1 MCERPIK
8 KPNWM
13 EALLGQCLFRSR
25 WLLMPFYIGLMFGL
39 LALIFHFILAIP
51 YLFSDAL
58 NLNSSDIILDVLY
71 LIDLS
76 LVANLLILVM
86 FSGYENFVSHINTV
100 VDNRPDWMG
109 KIDFSGMKIKLM
121 ASIAAISAISLLESL
136 LKMSSHEDQS
146 ILFWK
151 IGIHMTFIISG
162 VLFALMDWLEIKAH
176 NSKDP

>member
-1 MCERPIK
+1 MKRS
-8 KPNWM
+8 NWM
-13 EALLGQCLFRSR
+13 ETLLGQCLFRSR

-39 LALIFHFILAIP
+39 LALVIHFILAIP
-51 YLFSDAL
+51 CLFNDAL
-58 NLNSSDIILDVLY
+58 DISSSDIILDVLY

-76 LVANLLILVM
+76 LVANLLIVVM
-86 FSGYENFVSHINTV
+86 FSGYENFVSRINTV
-100 VDNRPDWMG
+100 IDSRPDWMG

-121 ASIAAISAISLLESL
+121 ASIAAISGISLLGSL
-136 LKMSSHEDQS
+136 LKMSPHEDQS

-176 NSKDP
+176 NAKYLS